1 MNTRVGTTVD
11 NNSAVSNISEISL
24 HSSLVSG
31 SGVGPQVRPPP
42 EHGGDEEE
50 EVNAVGGDA
59 DDADAVDN
67 VHEQVA
73 QVHGTEVGQHG
84 EENLERRENTC

>member
-1 MNTRVGTTVD
+1 M
-11 NNSAVSNISEISL
+11 L
-24 HSSLVSG
+24 QSSLVTR
-31 SGVGPQVRPPP
+31 SGVGLEVRPSP

-59 DDADAVDN
+59 DDADAVDD

-73 QVHGTEVGQHG
+73 QVHGAEVGQHG
-84 EENLERRENTC
+84 EENLEES

>member
-1 MNTRVGTTVD
+1 MRF
-11 NNSAVSNISEISL
+11 L
-24 HSSLVSG
+24 LLQSSLVSG
-31 SGVGPQVRPPP
+31 SGVGPEVRPSP

-59 DDADAVDN
+59 DDADAVDD

-73 QVHGTEVGQHG
+73 QVHGAEVGQHG
-84 EENLERRENTC
+84 EENLKRKV